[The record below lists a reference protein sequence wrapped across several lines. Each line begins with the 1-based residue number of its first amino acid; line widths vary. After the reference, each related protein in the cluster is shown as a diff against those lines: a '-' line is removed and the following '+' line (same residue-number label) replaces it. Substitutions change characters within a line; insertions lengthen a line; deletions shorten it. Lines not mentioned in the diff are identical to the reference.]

1 MILMNHQNNKIFKSP
16 EGKEQFLTYYNQIL
30 SHLSGESIYI
40 DTKYGKTFVFASGQP
55 DHPPMVLLHGSCSN
69 SAFWAAEISRF
80 SGKYRVYAIDLIGEA
95 GNSEEKRYDLND
107 SSYSLWLKEV
117 FDQLM
122 IPSPVII
129 GNSFGGWMALKF
141 TTAFPEYVDKLV
153 LISPSGLSPIKTEFL
168 SKSSEY
174 VSQNSDKLESFD
186 DSIIGDS
193 DIPDKAKEFIMMI
206 LRNFNPMTEPL
217 PAFSE
222 KEIKKLCM
230 PVLLITGE
238 QDVTIDV
245 HEAAARLTALT
256 PNSEVHMLSG
266 YGHIIGD
273 AGNIIAP
280 FLEKENKI

>member
-1 MILMNHQNNKIFKSP
+1 
-16 EGKEQFLTYYNQIL
+16 
-30 SHLSGESIYI
+30 
-40 DTKYGKTFVFASGQP
+40 
-55 DHPPMVLLHGSCSN
+55 
-69 SAFWAAEISRF
+69 
-80 SGKYRVYAIDLIGEA
+80 
-95 GNSEEKRYDLND
+95 
-107 SSYSLWLKEV
+107 
-117 FDQLM
+117 
-122 IPSPVII
+122 
-129 GNSFGGWMALKF
+129 
-141 TTAFPEYVDKLV
+141 
-153 LISPSGLSPIKTEFL
+153 
-168 SKSSEY
+168 
-174 VSQNSDKLESFD
+174 
-186 DSIIGDS
+186 
-193 DIPDKAKEFIMMI
+193 
-206 LRNFNPMTEPL
+206 MTEPL